1 MTSRRL
7 LVASAAVALAAAG
20 CGTTKIVVSTPVDT
34 ETVTLVTTLRQVR
47 TLKQS
52 PSTAAPEPTV
62 YVDAMEGLL
71 YKPETMSVGGG
82 HQFVGHIR
90 WMSYGGPEAIA
101 KAVYGYDDCIPGCA
115 GGRLSRSS

>member
-1 MTSRRL
+1 M
-7 LVASAAVALAAAG
+7 
-20 CGTTKIVVSTPVDT
+20 
-34 ETVTLVTTLRQVR
+34 
-47 TLKQS
+47 
-52 PSTAAPEPTV
+52 

-101 KAVYGYDDCIPGCA
+101 KAVYGYDDCKPSCA
-115 GGRLSRSS
+115 GGHYIYTPIMVKLTSREFCRGVTAYSMWSLTGAGLDPAPAYINETGPCRS